1 MDYYAG
7 NMFMSEMH
15 FKQPGFTY
23 STCGSFRKQ
32 EIQDIACFQNDMA
45 YRYLKGL
52 SRRTASDILLS
63 DKTCNIAKNSN
74 FNGYQRILTLIV
86 YKFFNKESRETST
99 SHRGARIDSD
109 AVSEKQQFVKNTQA
123 NNQKTYIKKSI
134 FFFFA

>member
-1 MDYYAG
+1 
-7 NMFMSEMH
+7 MSEMH

-52 SRRTASDILLS
+52 SRRTASDKLLS

-86 YKFFNKESRETST
+86 YKFLTKNLEKHQLVTGEREL
-99 SHRGARIDSD
+99 ILM
-109 AVSEKQQFVKNTQA
+109 QFLKN
-123 NNQKTYIKKSI
+123 NNL
-134 FFFFA
+134 